1 MHKKVQDFFRKKDQL
16 GRYLGIRIDEVGEG
30 FSRTS
35 LTLKPELL
43 NGAGIAHG
51 ATIFALADIAFG
63 AAANSRGELAIGIEA
78 HISYIRPGKTGELH
92 AQAREIGQ
100 NSRTSTYQVTV
111 LNDNNETLALFQG
124 TAFKKKEQ
132 WIE

>member
-51 ATIFALADIAFG
+51 ATIFA
-63 AAANSRGELAIGIEA
+63 R
-78 HISYIRPGKTGELH
+78 
-92 AQAREIGQ
+92 
-100 NSRTSTYQVTV
+100 RTSLLGRPPTPG
-111 LNDNNETLALFQG
+111 ES
-124 TAFKKKEQ
+124 
-132 WIE
+132 WP